1 MKKYI
6 FLVIF
11 TFTPRNLS
19 LNKSTPPATFFCACE
34 QTPLSFG
41 CWCGHEWGQYKRLS
55 LYPQIHVAF
64 TPHQGNFSS
73 VETTREIQN
82 QSKCRVVELSAKG
95 SIKCPHT

>member
-19 LNKSTPPATFFCACE
+19 LNKPTPPAMSFCACE
-34 QTPLSFG
+34 QTQLSFG
-41 CWCGHEWGQYKRLS
+41 CWGGHEWGAVEHLS
-55 LYPQIHVAF
+55 LYLQIHVAF

-73 VETTREIQN
+73 VETTIEIQN
-82 QSKCRVVELSAKG
+82 QSKCRVVELSPKG